1 MPQRYEVHY
10 SEEAEEML
18 AKVKDRRVQTKL
30 ADLVDGLALDPE
42 LRGKPL
48 MRDLFGFRSI
58 RGIGQRYRIVY
69 RVDPTAL
76 QVVVYGLGLRKEGDR
91 EDIYELMRRAV
102 HPPVNPGVPAPVP
115 KPKKR
120 R

>member
-1 MPQRYEVHY
+1 MSQRYEVLY

-18 AKVKDRRVQTKL
+18 AKVKDRRVQTKV

-42 LRGKPL
+42 LRGKSL
-48 MRDLFGFRSI
+48 VRDLFGFRSI
-58 RGIGQRYRIVY
+58 RAIGQRYRIVY

-91 EDIYELMRRAV
+91 EDIYERMRRAV
-102 HPPVNPGVPAPVP
+102 HPPVDPAVTGPNP
-115 KPKKR
+115 KRKKR
-120 R
+120 T